1 MYYVV
6 KKGEGIDKYHAA
18 FHDEAAARNLA
29 VNLKASLGHN
39 YDIIKLSTVWTT
51 QTLAEAMEESK

>member
-6 KKGEGIDKYHAA
+6 KKGDSIDQYHAC
-18 FHDEAAARNLA
+18 FYSEAAARELA

-39 YDIIKLSTVWTT
+39 YDIIKPSTTWTT
-51 QTLAEAMEESK
+51 QTLDEAMEEAQ